1 MRVLFVQHDHVSPL
15 GPVGERFAHHGFEV
29 DTHLVVAETDF
40 TAPNIA
46 TVFPDAT
53 DYDVLVPL
61 GAPWGAWDDDC
72 IGNWLLPEI
81 DWLRDA
87 VDRGMP
93 VLGICFGG
101 QLVARAMGGSVAPA
115 PRAEIGWTS
124 IWSDQ
129 PSLVGAGPWFQ
140 FHYDRW
146 VVAPAPRAEIGWT
159 SIWSDQPSL
168 VGAGPWFQFH
178 YDRWVVPPGAVE
190 VARTPAAS
198 QAFTIERTLAVQ
210 FHPELDAEGLQG
222 WLDWGGASQV
232 VEAGMDPQIMIGETV
247 ATAASARDRT
257 YALVDAFLTDVA
269 QLIPRD

>member
-46 TVFPDAT
+46 TAFPDAT

-87 VDRGMP
+87 VVRGMP

-101 QLVARAMGGSVAPA
+101 QLVARAMGGS
-115 PRAEIGWTS
+115 
-124 IWSDQ
+124 
-129 PSLVGAGPWFQ
+129 
-140 FHYDRW
+140 
-146 VVAPAPRAEIGWT
+146 VAPAPRAEIGWT

-232 VEAGMDPQIMIGETV
+232 VEAGMDPQVMIGETV
-247 ATAASARDRT
+247 ATAAIARDRT

>member
-46 TVFPDAT
+46 TAFPDAT

-146 VVAPAPRAEIGWT
+146 VV
-159 SIWSDQPSL
+159 
-168 VGAGPWFQFH
+168 
-178 YDRWVVPPGAVE
+178 PPGAVE

-232 VEAGMDPQIMIGETV
+232 VEAGMDPQVMIGETV
-247 ATAASARDRT
+247 ATAAIARDRS